1 MKKLTALILVLPL
14 IGCGS
19 RAGPV
24 EEPDSEPPVESEPE
38 PEPGPDE
45 AEEETAPRGFET
57 VEALG
62 AAFVEAV
69 NGGDPETLRTFF
81 PPDEVVLSSVEC
93 PGVHEILK
101 EVKQDREGFI
111 SELLQLGSF
120 QIEWIGLVPR
130 KEAVTNLAA
139 GDSLSGCTVTKA
151 ITIKEVIGKY
161 LLTQGGQT
169 TEETQDV
176 AVGRFG
182 DGRWY
187 LLKLL

>member
-1 MKKLTALILVLPL
+1 MKHLTALLLVLPL

-19 RAGPV
+19 RSGPV
-24 EEPDSEPPVESEPE
+24 EEPGPEPPVEPE
-38 PEPGPDE
+38 PRPDE
-45 AEEETAPRGFET
+45 PAEDSVPRGFET

-62 AAFVEAV
+62 EAFVEAV

-93 PGVHEILK
+93 PGVHEVLK
-101 EVKQDREGFI
+101 EVKQDRESFI

-130 KEAVTNLAA
+130 KEMVTNLAA
-139 GDSLSGCTVTKA
+139 GDPLDVCTVTKP
-151 ITIKEVIGKY
+151 ITVKEVIGKY

-176 AVGRFG
+176 AVGKFG